1 MIALEGEPKT
11 LCTMSLSPASR
22 DLLFLGVS
30 SMEERF
36 TCAGA
41 KVLTVPQS
49 WTRGTHPR
57 EYSCRIGTNSFV

>member
-1 MIALEGEPKT
+1 MIALDGEPKT

-49 WTRGTHPR
+49 
-57 EYSCRIGTNSFV
+57 